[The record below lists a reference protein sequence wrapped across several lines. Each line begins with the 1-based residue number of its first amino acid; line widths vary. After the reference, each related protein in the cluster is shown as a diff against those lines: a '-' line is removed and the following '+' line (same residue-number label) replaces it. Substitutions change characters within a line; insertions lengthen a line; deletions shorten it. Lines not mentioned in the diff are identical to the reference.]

1 MTTQETKS
9 DGPAVLSSALLN
21 INWDVERATFEQ
33 WYVATQTKHNYI
45 RVAAKSDGTYIDGLV
60 RIAWR
65 AWKKAIQRGIEGKAA
80 FDV

>member
-1 MTTQETKS
+1 MTTEETKS
-9 DGPAVLSSALLN
+9 DGPAVLSNVLLN
-21 INWDVERATFEQ
+21 INWDIERATFEQ
-33 WYVATQTKHNYI
+33 WFVATQTKHNYA
-45 RVAAKSDGTYIDGLV
+45 RVAAKSHGIYIDGPV